1 MGIGQYLSEIPTRAM
16 DLRER
21 GYAFQQKRGLND
33 AWAQSLDETGRPD
46 EIKFHAAA
54 KRAGL
59 GPDAASTYW
68 KQQTEAFKNA
78 QEQAQAA
85 NMIETLGGNFRGI
98 KGEAPLPEVREVPT
112 PGFDEIPG
120 NAPAAAPRA
129 AAPAAPGSL
138 VSGFIRG
145 GSQTVPLSTPAP
157 VPDVQ
162 DNGEPTIV
170 VSGSVQDTRAPEVGL
185 LPPDTTTYERGPVPL
200 QGVATEFARSIR
212 PTFPGM
218 MTQAS
223 QAGAPGEV
231 ATEAPA
237 PSLSFESMNPTER
250 AYAERFLARSS
261 IPGATPAEQLQAFE
275 TNALQG
281 IARPVPFNPQ
291 RGMVA
296 TPGGGMILDPSKLA
310 EERNRAAA
318 DQARFQAESS
328 KAIADARKA
337 MFGAY
342 EGVQA
347 PTIARAGAESSL
359 LEKSRPIMAAN
370 EVVAAMNRELGTSFD
385 PSKMGDPKVAAEVV
399 ERVRLQKSLAQRAD
413 SLEVV
418 RGPDGSIDGRATL
431 SQIVPMLEGMAK
443 LEGLSGTEGTQKM
456 MIGLLAPKLDAAT
469 MLAAGMIDA
478 SGGLTGAGLQY
489 LAGRVND
496 IPIEQVRKLAR
507 HMVDASPGM
516 AGIYQNYQSKVPR
529 AMATASLDSFGSAA
543 PGAPSQDQGAA
554 GGSVGVP
561 AHGNGVGEYLR
572 PREPR
577 TPVHPPVTAAH
588 GVTPAQ
594 FDRAW
599 ANAKPGDK
607 VVGPDGKTYTKKG
620 AH

>member
-21 GYAFQQKRGLND
+21 GYAFQQKKGLND

-59 GPDAASTYW
+59 GPDAVATYL
-68 KQQTEAFKNA
+68 KQQTEAFENA
-78 QEQAQAA
+78 QRQAQAA
-85 NMIETLGGNFRGI
+85 NIIETLGGDFRGI
-98 KGEAPLPEVREVPT
+98 KGEAPLPELREVHA
-112 PGFDEIPG
+112 PGIDTAQGATHAPQGAPSTAPG
-120 NAPAAAPRA
+120 SRIGGYLRPGAVR
-129 AAPAAPGSL
+129 APAAPGDDA
-138 VSGFIRG
+138 
-145 GSQTVPLSTPAP
+145 QTV
-157 VPDVQ
+157 
-162 DNGEPTIV
+162 V
-170 VSGSVQDTRAPEVGL
+170 VEGSVPETRAPEVGL

-218 MTQAS
+218 MNQAS
-223 QAGAPGEV
+223 QAGTPGQV
-231 ATEAPA
+231 STEAPA
-237 PSLSFESMNPTER
+237 PSLSFESMNPTEQ
-250 AYAERFLARSS
+250 AYAARYLARSS
-261 IPGATPAEQLQAFE
+261 IPGATPAEQLQSFE
-275 TNALQG
+275 ANALQG
-281 IARPVPFNPQ
+281 IALPVPFNPQ

-310 EERNRAAA
+310 EEKNRAAA
-318 DQARFQAESS
+318 DVARYQAERS
-328 KAIADARKA
+328 KAIAEARKV

-347 PTIARAGAESSL
+347 PTIARATAESGL
-359 LEKSRPIMAAN
+359 LEKARPIMAAN
-370 EVVAAMNRELGTSFD
+370 NAVAALNQELGTSFD
-385 PSKMGDPKVAAEVV
+385 PSKMGDPKTAAEVV
-399 ERVRLQKSLAQRAD
+399 ERVRLQKNLAQRAD

-443 LEGLSGTEGTQKM
+443 LEGLAGTEGTQKM

-516 AGIYQNYQSKVPR
+516 AGIYQNYQSKTPR
-529 AMATASLDSFGSAA
+529 AMSTAALESFGSAQRAPQQEQEQPPAPAAPVAKIGSYLRSEGSA
-543 PGAPSQDQGAA
+543 PGAGKKSAVTR
-554 GGSVGVP
+554 VGTVR
-561 AHGNGVGEYLR
+561 NG
-572 PREPR
+572 
-577 TPVHPPVTAAH
+577 
-588 GVTPAQ
+588 
-594 FDRAW
+594 
-599 ANAKPGDK
+599 K
-607 VVGPDGKTYTKKG
+607 VWTGKEWL
-620 AH
+620 